1 MVDIT
6 VLTDRRYYE
15 PRIISPY
22 IQNILDEYNY
32 LKVALE
38 ELGYSVTR
46 TYWDNIDYDWTQ
58 TKAIVF
64 RTVWDYFERIEEF
77 RPWLQKVNTQTILI
91 NPLSLINWNID
102 KHYLKDLS
110 EKGIAIVPTHY
121 VDKGAHQTL
130 AEVCNTN
137 SWEHIVIKP
146 AISGAAF
153 HTYKIMASEI
163 EEKEALFKELVS
175 ERDMLVQEF
184 LPTISSKGEASLM
197 IFNGKYTHAILKKA
211 KIGDFRVQDDF
222 GGTVHPYEPTSEE
235 IRFAEKVFAACDI
248 VPAYGRAD
256 IVWDEDGNHL
266 LSELEIIEPEL
277 WVRNNPDSA
286 KIFARGIKNMLES
299 ESMRLKEDAR

>member
-15 PRIISPY
+15 PETITPY

-46 TYWDNIDYDWTQ
+46 TYWDNKEYDWTQ
-58 TKAIVF
+58 TKAVVF
-64 RTVWDYFERIEEF
+64 RTVWDYFERIAEF
-77 RPWLQKVNTQTILI
+77 HAWLQEVNQKTILI
-91 NPLSLINWNID
+91 NPLSLIQWNID
-102 KHYLKDLS
+102 KHYLRDLLA
-110 EKGIAIVPTHY
+110 KGIAIVPTHY
-121 VDKGAHQTL
+121 VDRGACQTL
-130 AEVCNTN
+130 TEVCDNN
-137 SWEHIVIKP
+137 AWEHIVIKP

-163 EEKEALFKELVS
+163 GEKEDLFRELVA
-175 ERDMLVQEF
+175 ERDMLIQEY
-184 LPTISSKGEASLM
+184 LPTITSKGEASLM

-235 IRFAEKVFAACDI
+235 VRFAEKVFAACDI

-277 WVRNNPDSA
+277 WVRNNPASA
-286 KIFARGIKNMLES
+286 KIFAQGVQ
-299 ESMRLKEDAR
+299 RLMKS